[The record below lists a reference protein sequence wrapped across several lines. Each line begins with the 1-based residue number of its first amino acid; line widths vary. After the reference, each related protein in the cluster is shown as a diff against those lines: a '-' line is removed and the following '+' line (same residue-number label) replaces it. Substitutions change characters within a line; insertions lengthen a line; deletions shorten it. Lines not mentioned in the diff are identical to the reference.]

1 MKFIHMKYS
10 KRSKFLV
17 ISFFLFAFGSTS
29 YSIHTQGNSDYLFND
44 DNDYN
49 KIEEEIRGLRGK
61 IEILEHNIHDI
72 NKILNIQST
81 KLAPNEDK
89 NNSDI
94 DSNLNPEG
102 IVNERENIN
111 IKVEYNILL
120 NYIKTHDYSKA
131 EEKCKFILS
140 KLSDT
145 DSMSI
150 DLHFIY
156 GEILFRQKNY
166 SQAALEYLKSY
177 KIDPYHQKAP
187 PNLYKLALSL
197 GNMGKIE
204 KACNILKKLEN
215 YPSKSKVVSELSKE
229 LFIHY
234 NCGK

>member
-1 MKFIHMKYS
+1 MKHS
-10 KRSKFLV
+10 KRGKFLV
-17 ISFFLFAFGSTS
+17 ILFFLFAFGSTS
-29 YSIHTQGNSDYLFND
+29 SSIHTQGNSDYLFND

-49 KIEEEIRGLRGK
+49 KIEEEIRDLRGK

-72 NKILNIQST
+72 NKILNIQSA
-81 KLAPNEDK
+81 KLAPNKDIEK
-89 NNSDI
+89 KNSDI
-94 DSNLNPEG
+94 DSNLNSEG
-102 IVNERENIN
+102 IINERENIN

-145 DSMSI
+145 DPMSI
-150 DLHFIY
+150 GLHFMY

-177 KIDPYHQKAP
+177 KMDPYHQKAP

-204 KACNILKKLEN
+204 KACDILKKLEN

-229 LFIHY
+229 LFRQY
-234 NCGK
+234 NCRK